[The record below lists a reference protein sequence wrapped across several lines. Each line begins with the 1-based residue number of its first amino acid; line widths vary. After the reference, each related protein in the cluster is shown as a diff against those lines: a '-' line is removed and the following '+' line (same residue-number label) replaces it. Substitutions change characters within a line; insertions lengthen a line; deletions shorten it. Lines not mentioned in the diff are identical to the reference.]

1 MHSLYTS
8 MKTSQQALQADRVTP
23 LAVISETRLAL
34 SRADKRLTLDALIVE
49 DLDVDVLA
57 GTPFMIANDIS
68 VRPAKREVLI
78 QGSEVISFT
87 ICSPA
92 PSPMLTQF
100 IVPIL
105 FITLLRACYH
115 RFSRKAMTAP

>member
-1 MHSLYTS
+1 MHSLYTN
-8 MKTSQQALQADRVTP
+8 MKTSQQALHADRVTP
-23 LAVISETRLAL
+23 LAVISDTRLTL

-100 IVPIL
+100 IVPNPM
-105 FITLLRACYH
+105 YY
-115 RFSRKAMTAP
+115 APPSLY